1 MSPSHEL
8 VVVVRSKT
16 WANTDVNLFIEGGGG
31 ELGPFGGGKD
41 MNHGGNDRW

>member
-1 MSPSHEL
+1 MGKHGCESLH
-8 VVVVRSKT
+8 R
-16 WANTDVNLFIEGGGG
+16 GGGG